1 MTAIHTDLLCG
12 LVAVSLESR
21 NPGKKVNIVGY
32 DLIPENVRYL
42 KEGYIDFLISQ
53 QPEMQGYQG
62 IYTLYNKVVLGEEVP
77 EKIMMPIDII
87 MKENIDYYLR

>member
-1 MTAIHTDLLCG
+1 
-12 LVAVSLESR
+12 
-21 NPGKKVNIVGY
+21 
-32 DLIPENVRYL
+32 
-42 KEGYIDFLISQ
+42 
-53 QPEMQGYQG
+53 MQGYQG